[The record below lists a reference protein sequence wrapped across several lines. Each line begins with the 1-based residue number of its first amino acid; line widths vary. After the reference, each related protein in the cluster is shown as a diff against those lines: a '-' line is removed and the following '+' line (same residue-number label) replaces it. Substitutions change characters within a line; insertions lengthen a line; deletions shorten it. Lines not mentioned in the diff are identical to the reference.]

1 VTAGTAVAKKL
12 RAEEDVD
19 FVIALTHFR
28 EPNDER
34 LATEVPEI
42 DLVLGGHD
50 HHYASKKCEPH
61 GTWYVK
67 SGADFRYLSKITMKL
82 PDQEGGSGRPEV
94 DVEKH
99 EITRAVPEDET
110 LKAISDKYLKEMEKT
125 MGRTIGHVKTVLDA
139 RFTMV
144 RTQETNVGNW
154 CADVMRRGCKCDIVL
169 LNSGT
174 LRADCT
180 YPTGKFTVEDLMKL
194 LPFANELMVVELNG
208 AQVLHC
214 LENSVSGWPKKEG
227 RFVQV
232 SGIKFEFDGSKPAM
246 ERVVGG
252 TVMVATKLGDPG
264 SDTNPYVP
272 IDPEAKYS
280 VGALDFAAKGNEGF
294 TAFLDGKVLMDEE
307 VCTPLGTLMRN
318 NLTALEALNHSS
330 FAKKASSDRDSTQ
343 HAAKSFLGL
352 SKKYKKAHEKHWTEM
367 EEEGDPEFG
376 VNPSLEGRIQ
386 NHAKEAADGSIESVG
401 PWYDYSIE

>member
-1 VTAGTAVAKKL
+1 
-12 RAEEDVD
+12 
-19 FVIALTHFR
+19 
-28 EPNDER
+28 
-34 LATEVPEI
+34 
-42 DLVLGGHD
+42 
-50 HHYASKKCEPH
+50 
-61 GTWYVK
+61 
-67 SGADFRYLSKITMKL
+67 
-82 PDQEGGSGRPEV
+82 
-94 DVEKH
+94 
-99 EITRAVPEDET
+99 
-110 LKAISDKYLKEMEKT
+110 
-125 MGRTIGHVKTVLDA
+125 
-139 RFTMV
+139 
-144 RTQETNVGNW
+144 
-154 CADVMRRGCKCDIVL
+154 
-169 LNSGT
+169 
-174 LRADCT
+174 
-180 YPTGKFTVEDLMKL
+180 
-194 LPFANELMVVELNG
+194 MVVELNG

-246 ERVVGG
+246 ERVVDG

-367 EEEGDPEFG
+367 EEEGDPAFG